1 MRCAFTCFGFGALKE
16 EEKISHL
23 AVRSVHRDVRTV
35 DPALRGTVV
44 SICPYCS
51 GVGDPHTKADPT

>member
-1 MRCAFTCFGFGALKE
+1 MRCAFMCFGFGALKE

-23 AVRSVHRDVRTV
+23 AVRSIHRDVRTV

-44 SICPYCS
+44 SICPYCLR
-51 GVGDPHTKADPT
+51 VGDPH